1 MCVNNNVESWLL
13 WISQDKMATYYPNYR
28 WGGHAIHVQFSQHLT
43 CRKLLKSVNFW
54 QSYLKNKKVD
64 VFWDTGYMSHRP
76 AGLYGSD
83 ICFIYVAY
91 KSTYMNPWLICVLYI
106 LAYNIYVGIYV
117 TQSRLCQHM
126 WHFICLIYVCS
137 VWVSPAYATIPSLV
151 RYTNRPS
158 RHKRRYRKSLTVV
171 LTTP

>member
-1 MCVNNNVESWLL
+1 
-13 WISQDKMATYYPNYR
+13 
-28 WGGHAIHVQFSQHLT
+28 
-43 CRKLLKSVNFW
+43 
-54 QSYLKNKKVD
+54 
-64 VFWDTGYMSHRP
+64 MSHRP

-117 TQSRLCQHM
+117 IQSRLCQHM

-158 RHKRRYRKSLTVV
+158 RHQRRYRKSLTVV
-171 LTTP
+171 LTTPLLTQGDRRGVVVSGVRRMNEVSARRARLVPGWVTVFERVYHLGM